1 MTITETYN
9 YLMQI
14 RRIEWTIRRL
24 TLQHDE
30 LQSCLLPSA
39 IRYDK
44 DVVQMSPE
52 DKLSTVA
59 ATVLE
64 LENRIVALQKKK
76 ADTITEIGRAIN
88 LLPNQMEGTVLTAY
102 YIRRMT
108 MEAVSV
114 EIDKSLQHTYRLR
127 KRGVSHLSVILR
139 GM

>member
-108 MEAVSV
+108 MEAVSE
-114 EIDKSLQHTYRLR
+114 EINKSLQHTYRLR

>member
-108 MEAVSV
+108 MEAVSE

-127 KRGVSHLSVILR
+127 KRGVSHLSVVLR

>member
-108 MEAVSV
+108 MEAVSE

>member
-108 MEAVSV
+108 MEAVSE

-127 KRGVSHLSVILR
+127 KRGVSHLSAILR

>member
-1 MTITETYN
+1 
-9 YLMQI
+9 
-14 RRIEWTIRRL
+14 
-24 TLQHDE
+24 
-30 LQSCLLPSA
+30 
-39 IRYDK
+39 
-44 DVVQMSPE
+44 MSPE

-76 ADTITEIGRAIN
+76 ADTITEIGMAIN

-108 MEAVSV
+108 MEAVSE

-127 KRGVSHLSVILR
+127 KCGVSHLSVILR